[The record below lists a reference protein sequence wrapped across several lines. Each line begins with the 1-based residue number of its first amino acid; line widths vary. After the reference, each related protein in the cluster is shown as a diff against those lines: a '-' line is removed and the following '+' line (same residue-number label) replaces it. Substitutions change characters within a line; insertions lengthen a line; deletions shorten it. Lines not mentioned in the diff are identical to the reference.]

1 MTRQE
6 KSRSDLSRTPAA
18 LMGPIHQVRSLTSEV
33 TTRLLAEISS
43 GRLSPGQRLPTEQE
57 LMQSMKVSRTV
68 VREAISALKAQGL
81 VITRQGSGAFV
92 SAVPAPKTF
101 TLEPEMLRSL
111 DAVINVLELRLA
123 VEAEA
128 AGIASLRGD
137 DDALQAIKDAH
148 AAFEAAIDRGETA
161 ADEDFAF
168 HLAIANATGNPKFTE
183 FLKFLGAYVIPRQTL
198 RVWEMTFSSKAEYLA
213 RIKLEHG
220 RIVAAIVDRKPD
232 LARSAMREHLTLAA
246 ARYRSFATA
255 AQNGAVKPKEELIG
269 S

>member
-1 MTRQE
+1 
-6 KSRSDLSRTPAA
+6 
-18 LMGPIHQVRSLTSEV
+18 MGPIHQVRSLTSEV

-128 AGIASLRGD
+128 AGIASLRGE

>member
-1 MTRQE
+1 
-6 KSRSDLSRTPAA
+6 
-18 LMGPIHQVRSLTSEV
+18 MGPIHQVRSLTSEV